1 MKNYF
6 IQKIN
11 FSFVPHAQNLKIK
24 TSKCVF
30 FQFFKIFEFFRF
42 FPLFISKKM
51 SKKVICWKTF
61 DPEGRNR
68 SNYAQ
73 NYCSFFRYYF
83 LTMTES
89 VKGDK

>member
-6 IQKIN
+6 IEKIN
-11 FSFVPHAQNLKIK
+11 FSFGPHAQNLKIK

-30 FQFFKIFEFFRF
+30 FQFFKIFEFFRI
-42 FPLFISKKM
+42 FPSFIIKKM

-73 NYCSFFRYYF
+73 NDRSFFENF
-83 LTMTES
+83 
-89 VKGDK
+89 